1 MSEAIFTS
9 GFEAC
14 RFAYAF
20 NTQQYPMSVMA
31 KIMQCVGIGSGRGL
45 SGLDGAAIAGTV
57 KRHVESAPMPAP
69 LIIACR
75 HELDH
80 AKSIEY
86 AAMLVDFVLP
96 AMGTGGHNRRM
107 VRDLICRYFRI
118 KVSGS
123 DVQLNSLC
131 HKYGMDLSEATITRR
146 WQAVYRRLRELES
159 GAQCR
164 IDDDLKDA
172 KIT

>member
-1 MSEAIFTS
+1 MSEAIFSS
-9 GFEAC
+9 GYEAC

-20 NTQQYPMSVMA
+20 NGQQYPMSVMA

-57 KRHVESAPMPAP
+57 KRHVEAMPMPNP
-69 LIIACR
+69 LIITCR
-75 HELDH
+75 HELDEKM
-80 AKSIEY
+80 AVEY
-86 AAMLVDFVLP
+86 AMLLVEFVMP

-118 KVSGS
+118 KVNGA

-131 HKYGMDLSEATITRR
+131 HKYGLNMSEATMTRR
-146 WQAVYRRLRELES
+146 WQSVYRKLREMES
-159 GAQCR
+159 GAQGR

-172 KIT
+172 GVT